1 MATGHAD
8 EFEAILEAHWAS
20 VLRLGLRMTGDQ
32 NEAEEIAQ
40 HTFFLAYRAWPSFK
54 RRSAVS
60 TWLFRIAVNA
70 CKRHMIQRR
79 RRERV
84 VALDESSQPVTLDDD
99 RLELRELRD
108 RIEAAL
114 QRASPAHRLVLTL
127 FWIDQLD
134 HESIAEILGCP
145 VGTVWSRLFYA
156 RAALARQLGL
166 ETE

>member
-1 MATGHAD
+1 MDTGHAD
-8 EFEAILEAHWAS
+8 EFETIMEAHWAS
-20 VLRLGLRMTGDQ
+20 VLRLGFRMTGDQ

-40 HTFFLAYRAWPSFK
+40 HTFFLAYRAWASFE

-70 CKRHMIQRR
+70 CKQHMIQRR
-79 RRERV
+79 RERLV
-84 VALDESSQPVTLDDD
+84 PLDESTQPVTFDDGRLD
-99 RLELRELRD
+99 LRELRD
-108 RIEAAL
+108 RIETGL
-114 QRASPAHRLVLTL
+114 QRVSPAHRLVLTL

-145 VGTVWSRLFYA
+145 VGTVWSRLYYA
-156 RAALARQLGL
+156 RAALARQLGM